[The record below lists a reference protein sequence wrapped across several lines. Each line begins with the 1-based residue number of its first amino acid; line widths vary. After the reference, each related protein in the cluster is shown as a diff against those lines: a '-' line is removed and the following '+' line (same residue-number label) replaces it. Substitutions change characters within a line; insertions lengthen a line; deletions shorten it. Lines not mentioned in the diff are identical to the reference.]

1 LATPK
6 PSDYFLPPHADP
18 DPGLVLAP
26 TREGRGLQ
34 TIIDGDAIFVALEE
48 AVAGATKSVLIAF
61 WALELTLP
69 LKSKAALAGGK
80 KIWLELLASAAK
92 SGARVC
98 VLLSDFDPF
107 FFNLGAAHFGAWFDY
122 RALVN
127 VAVSQKLPNL
137 QVVCSRHPAEIPAS
151 SVGLV
156 GDIGKLYSDFATL
169 LNNLDEPARITRFAN
184 SPGLWQVYDLKPDNT
199 VAVKKKD
206 DVFPIFPGSH
216 HQKLVVVDGQVA
228 FAGGIN
234 LIARNRDS
242 QKHALDPLPW
252 HDAFLRVEGEPVGDI
267 RDNFIGRWNEG
278 RKACEAFLKAANAAT
293 GGAGSMPIGAT
304 DALDA
309 KSIPLAAP
317 DTKKP
322 SFPCQVHRTISRL
335 PCSFRGVPT
344 LVRDDVLKGYLT
356 AIGLAEAFIYI
367 ENQYLREQAIA
378 DAIVAQ
384 HKKQKGLRTL
394 IVLPDVAEEL
404 LAGKGDP
411 LTNVGAFLQHDAL
424 EAMKKAIGAN
434 LGLFTMKRPKDAKL
448 VYVHA
453 KVLIVDDV
461 YANLGSANANPRSF
475 RMDTELN
482 LAWHDPTTVRQ
493 FRTALWKEQLG
504 SPAGMSSWLPADF
517 VKQWSK
523 IAAKNARAP
532 KSPRTSYVFPFDNRA
547 KGTANPLIPEEFT

>member
-1 LATPK
+1 LAKPK
-6 PSDYFLPPHADP
+6 PNDYFLAPHADS
-18 DPGLVLAP
+18 DLGVVLGP
-26 TREGRGLQ
+26 IREGRGLQ
-34 TIIDGDAIFVALEE
+34 TIIDGEAIFAALEE

-80 KIWLELLASAAK
+80 KIWLELLVSAAK

-127 VAVSQKLPNL
+127 VAVAEKLPGL
-137 QVVCSRHPAEIPAS
+137 QVVCSRHPAEIPVS

-156 GDIGKLYSDFATL
+156 GDIDKLYSGFAGL
-169 LNNLDEPARITRFAN
+169 LNKLDEPARITRFAN

-199 VAVKKKD
+199 VAVKNKD
-206 DVFPIFPGSH
+206 SVFPIFPGSH
-216 HQKLVVVDGQVA
+216 HQKLVVVDGRVA
-228 FAGGIN
+228 FTGGIN

-278 RKACEAFLKAANAAT
+278 RTTCEAFLRAVNAAT

-304 DALDA
+304 DPLDA
-309 KSIPLAAP
+309 KSLPLAAP
-317 DTKKP
+317 DKKKA
-322 SFPCQVHRTISRL
+322 SFPCQVHRTVSRA
-335 PCSFRGVPT
+335 PSSFRGVPT
-344 LVRDDVLKGYLT
+344 LVRKDVLEGYLL
-356 AIGLAEAFIYI
+356 AIGLAESFIYI
-367 ENQYLREQAIA
+367 ENQYFREQAIA
-378 DAIVAQ
+378 DAIIAR
-384 HKKQKGLRTL
+384 HKKQKDLRTL

-404 LAGKGDP
+404 IGGKGDP
-411 LTNVGAFLQHDAL
+411 VTNLGASLQHQAL
-424 EAMKKAIGAN
+424 DGMKKAIGAN
-434 LGLFTMKRPKDAKL
+434 LGLFTMKRQKEPTL

-475 RMDTELN
+475 RVDTELN
-482 LAWHDPTTVRQ
+482 LAWHDPATVRK
-493 FRTALWKEQLG
+493 FRTDLWKEQLG
-504 SPAGMSSWLPADF
+504 APAGMPRWLPKDY
-517 VKQWSK
+517 VTKWSA
-523 IAAKNARAP
+523 IAAGNARSP
-532 KSPRTSYVFPFDNRA
+532 KRASGYVFPFDNRA
-547 KGTANPLIPEEFT
+547 EGVANPLIPDEFA

>member
-1 LATPK
+1 MAKPK
-6 PSDYFLPPHADP
+6 PNDYFLAPHADS
-18 DPGLVLAP
+18 DPGLVLGP
-26 TREGRGLQ
+26 IRDGRGLQ
-34 TIIDGDAIFVALEE
+34 TIIDGEAIFAALEE

-69 LKSKAALAGGK
+69 LKSKAALTGGK
-80 KIWLELLASAAK
+80 KIWLELLVSAAK

-127 VAVSQKLPNL
+127 VAVNQKLPNL

-199 VAVKKKD
+199 VAVKNKD
-206 DVFPIFPGSH
+206 NVFPIFPGSH

-267 RDNFIGRWNEG
+267 RDNFMGRWNEG
-278 RKACEAFLKAANAAT
+278 RKTCEAFLKAANAAT

-309 KSIPLAAP
+309 KSIPLAEP
-317 DTKKP
+317 DPKKP
-322 SFPCQVHRTISRL
+322 PFPCQVHRTISRS
-335 PCSFRGVPT
+335 PSSPRGVPT
-344 LVRDDVLKGYLT
+344 LVRKDVLDGYVL
-356 AIGLAEAFIYI
+356 AIGLAQDFIYI
-367 ENQYLREQAIA
+367 ENQYFREQAIA
-378 DAIVAQ
+378 DAIIDR
-384 HKKQKGLRTL
+384 HKKQKNLRTL

-404 LAGKGDP
+404 IGGKGDP
-411 LTNVGAFLQHDAL
+411 VTNLGAFLQHQAL
-424 EAMKKAIGAN
+424 DRMKKAIGAN
-434 LGLFTMKRPKDAKL
+434 LGLFTMKRKKEPTL

-475 RMDTELN
+475 RVDTELN
-482 LAWHDPTTVRQ
+482 LAWHDPATVRKL
-493 FRTALWKEQLG
+493 RTDLWKEQLG
-504 SPAGMSSWLPADF
+504 APAGMPRWLPKDY
-517 VKQWSK
+517 VTKWSA
-523 IAAKNARAP
+523 IAANNARAP
-532 KSPRTSYVFPFDNRA
+532 KRASGYVFPFDNRA
-547 KGTANPLIPEEFT
+547 EGAANLLIPDEFA